1 MQSVCNTLKSYLEIF
16 YSMIL
21 RKIQII
27 CEIQINRIKIMTK
40 KDVSHKTFYIFVR
53 IWKVFAR
60 IDIELAAISMK
71 SIEK

>member
-1 MQSVCNTLKSYLEIF
+1 
-16 YSMIL
+16 
-21 RKIQII
+21 
-27 CEIQINRIKIMTK
+27 MTK

-71 SIEK
+71 SIEKYKQIRKKIQILEE

>member
-1 MQSVCNTLKSYLEIF
+1 MQSVCNTLKSYLKIF

-21 RKIQII
+21 GKNPNYILNLYKYKKII
-27 CEIQINRIKIMTK
+27 TK
-40 KDVSHKTFYIFVR
+40 KDVSHKTFYIFVI

>member
-1 MQSVCNTLKSYLEIF
+1 
-16 YSMIL
+16 
-21 RKIQII
+21 
-27 CEIQINRIKIMTK
+27 MTK